1 MTKGFLPDPVTTGQ
15 SVTSPELLQSPES
28 LETDAVPLHS
38 DSADWAFAAESSPS
52 SQVLQKISPAQLAA
66 LHSFGLQRPSG
77 QPTPEPLPSNGQTDG
92 TETMVA
98 DAAESVINAMKRIM
112 SSSQRRQSQQTD
124 EGVDLADM
132 NSDLHGQLLHQIFST
147 ARDQLSSNEPS
158 RVVSRAALDLE
169 REVEREG
176 WHRCKYCSKVTR
188 LQCEMKYTAF
198 PFS

>member
-1 MTKGFLPDPVTTGQ
+1 MTRGFLPDPVTTGQ

-28 LETDAVPLHS
+28 LESDAVPLHS
-38 DSADWAFAAESSPS
+38 DCADKAFATEGSPP
-52 SQVLQKISPAQLAA
+52 SQVLKKISPAQLAA

-77 QPTPEPLPSNGQTDG
+77 QPTPEPLPSNAQTDG

-112 SSSQRRQSQQTD
+112 SSSQHRQSQQTD

-158 RVVSRAALDLE
+158 RVVSRAALGLE
-169 REVEREG
+169 REEEREG